1 MIDIRTPF
9 VTLILMTSFVCAT
22 QASADSGVVQ
32 SADQKA
38 NQSADQSTTNATAG
52 SGVNPEAR
60 ILQVEDST
68 TQRVQADGRGAH
80 LGREMCGFK
89 SAGIARYKA
98 ALKRS
103 LGNPANFDSAW
114 EYGWSR
120 ADSTLLE
127 YQTLRTSDPQDYEL
141 RVRRMCATLR
151 RIGELVENPPAKPA
165 SAQQ

>member
-1 MIDIRTPF
+1 MIYIRAAF
-9 VTLILMTSFVCAT
+9 VTLVLMTSFVCAT
-22 QASADSGVVQ
+22 QASADG
-32 SADQKA
+32 AM
-38 NQSADQSTTNATAG
+38 NT
-52 SGVNPEAR
+52 EAKVLR
-60 ILQVEDST
+60 VDDST
-68 TQRVQADGRGAH
+68 SQRVQADGRGAH
-80 LGREMCGFK
+80 LGRELCGFT

-114 EYGWSR
+114 DYGWSR
-120 ADSTLLE
+120 ADSALLE

-151 RIGELVENPPAKPA
+151 QIGKLVENPPAKPA

>member
-1 MIDIRTPF
+1 MIDIRAAF
-9 VTLILMTSFVCAT
+9 VTLILMTTFVCAT
-22 QASADSGVVQ
+22 QASADGRVIQ
-32 SADQKA
+32 
-38 NQSADQSTTNATAG
+38 NADQSATNAAAF
-52 SGVNPEAR
+52 SGVNTETKVLR
-60 ILQVEDST
+60 IDDST

-165 SAQQ
+165 SAPQ

>member
-1 MIDIRTPF
+1 MIDLRAAF

-22 QASADSGVVQ
+22 QASADGGVVQ
-32 SADQKA
+32 NADQGA
-38 NQSADQSTTNATAG
+38 TNAAAF
-52 SGVNPEAR
+52 SGVNTETKVLR
-60 ILQVEDST
+60 IDDST

-103 LGNPANFDSAW
+103 LGNPANFDFAW